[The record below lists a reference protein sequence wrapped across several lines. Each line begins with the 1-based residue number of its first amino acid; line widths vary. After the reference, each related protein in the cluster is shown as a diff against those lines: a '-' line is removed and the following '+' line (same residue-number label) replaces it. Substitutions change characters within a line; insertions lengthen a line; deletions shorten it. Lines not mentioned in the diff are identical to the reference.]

1 MTNKYHASWT
11 MFGRGYRTDL
21 DETDPETQQLAQ
33 RIRREIALEFSRGDL
48 QQSFGNKRN
57 DGENKGGDK
66 EDDIESD
73 DNNDLPYK
81 QINVTDQQIDVT
93 NRPAQQPMSNQLI
106 SSAPYG
112 SPNAIATID
121 EHLTT
126 SPFAKAP
133 SNITPT
139 SAAFTAQTGNVTQL
153 EVTQPAAQADRDHY
167 QENQQQ
173 QYQRSGAGFFGGMRD
188 KATGLLEE
196 QGSKNKHSKGNKG
209 KDGKL

>member
-73 DNNDLPYK
+73 DNNDLPSK
-81 QINVTDQQIDVT
+81 QINVTS
-93 NRPAQQPMSNQLI
+93 RPAQQPMSNQLI

-126 SPFAKAP
+126 SPLAKAP

-139 SAAFTAQTGNVTQL
+139 SAAFTAQTGNVTQPK
-153 EVTQPAAQADRDHY
+153 VTQPAAQADRDHY

-173 QYQRSGAGFFGGMRD
+173 QYQRSGAGFFGGIRD

-196 QGSKNKHSKGNKG
+196 LGSKNKHSKGNKG